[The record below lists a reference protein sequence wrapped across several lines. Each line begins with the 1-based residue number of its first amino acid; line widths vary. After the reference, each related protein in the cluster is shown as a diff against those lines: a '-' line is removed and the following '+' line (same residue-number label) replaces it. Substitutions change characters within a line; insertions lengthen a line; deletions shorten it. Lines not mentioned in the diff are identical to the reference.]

1 MHHTD
6 VGSEAIDGD
15 SCLGNPCSAKPRFSE
30 AAAFILQNSNR
41 AVQDCERR

>member
-1 MHHTD
+1 MQQID
-6 VGSEAIDGD
+6 VGSEAIDGGA
-15 SCLGNPCSAKPRFSE
+15 CIGNTCSAKPRFSE